1 MQRGADERSNR
12 SRRAG
17 SENSTAVAVEAAN
30 ISVAVEAAIQRLQW
44 RQRFSGCSG
53 GNEERNAEGR
63 KEEKNFRQY
72 IRKLVGGLYPK

>member
-1 MQRGADERSNR
+1 MKTVQQLQWRQQYIGCSRGSDSA
-12 SRRAG
+12 
-17 SENSTAVAVEAAN
+17 
-30 ISVAVEAAIQRLQW
+30 VAVEAAIQRLQW